1 MQTAAGLLADLG
13 DGIDAIKAHLAT
25 MDDHTLETLLESM
38 PGKSV
43 AGSAEMTMTI
53 LIYRELEMRKRG
65 HNVVPFQSRDRPRYQ
80 TSAASKNAGLEI
92 SPVCRTCSGPLA
104 RDLLLTIGN

>member
-1 MQTAAGLLADLG
+1 MVKKQSSREIPVKGAESVMRCVNSGIDQMKGGTMQTAAGLLADLG

-43 AGSAEMTMTI
+43 VGSAEMTMTI
-53 LIYRELEMRKRG
+53 LIYREMEIRKRG
-65 HNVVPFQSRDRPRYQ
+65 HNVVSFQSRDRPRNQ
-80 TSAASKNAGLEI
+80 
-92 SPVCRTCSGPLA
+92 
-104 RDLLLTIGN
+104 